1 MNQKITLR
9 QRLARLFFGEVSSL
23 MFTVGLLAFVLGIGF
38 ILADSRT
45 ENYELI
51 NAQASQLMWG
61 VIYIFYSFLRMGT
74 SIYRI
79 PATYKLIVCFIG
91 LTIWLVLFLSFIVYD
106 PTPMRPTEL
115 TLFLPV
121 VAEFW
126 FSLSAVNCIGAFSFR
141 MVTDDIR

>member
-23 MFTVGLLAFVLGIGF
+23 MFTLGLLAFALGAGF

-51 NAQASQLMWG
+51 NAHASQLMWG
-61 VIYIFYSFLRMGT
+61 VIYIVYSLLRMAT
-74 SIYRI
+74 ALYRV
-79 PATYKLIVCFIG
+79 PSAYKLIVCFVG
-91 LTIWLVLFLSFIVYD
+91 LTLWLVLFLSFTVYD

-115 TLFLPV
+115 MLLLPV
-121 VAEFW
+121 VVEFW
-126 FSLSAVNCIGAFSFR
+126 FSLSAVKCMGALSFR
-141 MVTDDIR
+141 RATDDVR